1 MLINI
6 PGYAFLVGGGRDNM
20 IENNLVINAGKQILY
35 DDRAYDGY
43 HNDGWYAKTVKRLT
57 AVYGSL

>member
-1 MLINI
+1 
-6 PGYAFLVGGGRDNM
+6 M

-43 HNDGWYAKTVKRLT
+43 HNDGWYAKIVKRLT